1 MQRAMAGAAQKMDA
15 RMVRTQEALRA
26 ALLTLIQRKD
36 LEEISIRDI
45 VAEAGIG
52 YATYFRHYP
61 SKTALLEAVVAD
73 EISELVDLS
82 LPPLDPSDTRTS
94 ALALFRHVDKHR
106 ALWLAL
112 LTGGAS
118 GTIREEFAKAARQR
132 GPSHIRLDTWLPTE
146 LGVLYGVAAT
156 IEIIAW
162 WLRQGRAVP
171 VEQIAEIHD
180 RLVLTPTVANASKPV
195 SV

>member
-1 MQRAMAGAAQKMDA
+1 
-15 RMVRTQEALRA
+15 MVRTQQSLRA
-26 ALLTLIQRKD
+26 AFLALIQRKALD
-36 LEEISIRDI
+36 DISIRDI

-52 YATYFRHYP
+52 YATFFRHYP

-82 LPPLDPSDTRTS
+82 LPPLDPANTRTS
-94 ALALFRHVDKHR
+94 ALALFCHVDEHR
-106 ALWLAL
+106 ALWSAL
-112 LTGGAS
+112 LTGGAA
-118 GTIREEFAKAARQR
+118 GTIREEFAKVARHR
-132 GPSHIRLDTWLPTE
+132 GPSHIRLDNWLPTE
-146 LGVLYGVAAT
+146 LGVAYGVAAT

-180 RLVLTPTVANASKPV
+180 RLVLTPTVANATKPARA
-195 SV
+195 